1 MAWILVVDDDRDI
14 RELIVFT
21 LRFAGHAVVSATN
34 GEEGC
39 ILAKQ
44 NKPDLILMDVSMPK
58 MNGYEACKALKA
70 DKETASIPVIFLLV
84 RGQEAEDLAGLN
96 TGGEDYFLLLIS
108 PDRLTEKINLFLKKK
123 RENNKI

>member
-1 MAWILVVDDDRDI
+1 MAWILVVDDDREI

-96 TGGEDYFLLLIS
+96 TGGEDYFLMPIS
-108 PDRLTEKINLFLKKK
+108 PDRLTEKINLFLKKAGK
-123 RENNKI
+123 

>member
-1 MAWILVVDDDRDI
+1 MAWILVVDDDREI

-39 ILAKQ
+39 VLAKQ

-70 DKETASIPVIFLLV
+70 DKETASIPVMFLSV
-84 RGQEAEDLAGLN
+84 RGQEAEVLAGLN
-96 TGGEDYFLLLIS
+96 AGGEDYFLMPIS
-108 PDRLTEKINLFLKKK
+108 PDRLTEKINIFLKKAGK
-123 RENNKI
+123 

>member
-1 MAWILVVDDDRDI
+1 MAWILVVDDDREI

-70 DKETASIPVIFLLV
+70 DKETASIPVIFLSV
-84 RGQEAEDLAGLN
+84 SGQEAEILADLN
-96 TGGEDYFLLLIS
+96 TGGEDYFLMPIS
-108 PDRLTEKINLFLKKK
+108 PDRLTEKINLFLKKAGK
-123 RENNKI
+123 

>member
-1 MAWILVVDDDRDI
+1 MAWILVVDDDREI

-58 MNGYEACKALKA
+58 MNGYEACKALNA
-70 DKETASIPVIFLLV
+70 DKETASIPVIFLSV
-84 RGQEAEDLAGLN
+84 RGQEAEVLAGLN
-96 TGGEDYFLLLIS
+96 TGGEDYVLMPIS
-108 PDRLTEKINLFLKKK
+108 PDRLTEKINFFLKKAGK
-123 RENNKI
+123 